1 MNQARS
7 EDPPTY
13 GADDALIER
22 ALAVLRQKH
31 APGTYIDSP
40 KALKTFLTLAYSGSE
55 AEVFSV
61 VFLTSQ
67 HTIIEH
73 VEMFTGTLAQT
84 SVYPREVVKAA
95 LRLNA
100 GAVIFC
106 HNHPSGNAEPS
117 RADEN
122 LTRALKAALG
132 LIGVLTLDHVVVGGG
147 HCVSFAERG
156 LL

>member
-7 EDPPTY
+7 EDPPAY

-22 ALAVLRQKH
+22 ALALLRKRH
-31 APGTYIDSP
+31 APGAYINSP
-40 KALKTFLTLAYSGSE
+40 KAMETFLTLAYSGSE

-67 HTIIEH
+67 LTIIEH
-73 VEMFTGTLAQT
+73 VEMFSGTLDKT
-84 SVYPREVVKAA
+84 SVFPREVVKAA

-117 RADEN
+117 RNDEN
-122 LTRALKAALG
+122 LTQTLKVALG
-132 LIGVLTLDHVVVGGG
+132 LIDVRTLDHIVVGGG
-147 HCVSFAERG
+147 RCVSFAERG